1 MTKLALTWKGEKVL
15 IRLPMVAN
23 GCHVTTRLHVIESF
37 TCHLRIY
44 AIWNFPLRFVQSR
57 ACCDTMEMEKPPP
70 PPDLEDVY
78 RSSSDG
84 DGLRWTECACVPMLS
99 LVARLTLVLICL
111 DMY

>member
-1 MTKLALTWKGEKVL
+1 
-15 IRLPMVAN
+15 MVAN

-37 TCHLRIY
+37 TYHLRIY

-84 DGLRWTECACVPMLS
+84 DGLRWTEMERVCLCPDVVIGCS
-99 LVARLTLVLICL
+99 FDTCL
-111 DMY
+111 DMS